1 MISAAGAITTA
12 NENMLLSSENNQ
24 KSVGRSATNDM
35 TSKCE
40 TGSKPEGSGLI
51 LDNKKLYLQS
61 RFKFSD
67 QDPLSV
73 RHSLFFAKATTNTTE
88 QVRWFVCQLQC
99 SA

>member
-51 LDNKKLYLQS
+51 LDNKYMLN
-61 RFKFSD
+61 RDCKFWTVFGPGPTFGPTFLVFCEGD
-67 QDPLSV
+67 N
-73 RHSLFFAKATTNTTE
+73 KYN
-88 QVRWFVCQLQC
+88 
-99 SA
+99 